1 MTLAEDAV
9 IREYLD
15 HGFRRVVVR
24 RDEPNFNYPIHFHA
38 YDLAFQVMEGEMTV
52 VMNHK
57 HTTLHPGDHALVPTN
72 ALHSVHIGPQGC
84 AFIHAEK
91 VAGHDYANV

>member
-38 YDLAFQVMEGEMTV
+38 YDLAFQVMGGEMTV

-57 HTTLHPGDHALVPTN
+57 RTVLQPGDHALVPTN

-84 AFIHAEK
+84 VFIHAEK
-91 VAGHDYANV
+91 VAGHDQAAA

>member
-15 HGFRRVVVR
+15 HGFRRAVVR

-38 YDLAFQVMEGEMTV
+38 YDLAFQVIEGEMTV

-57 HTTLHPGDHALVPTN
+57 RTTLHAGDHALVPTN
-72 ALHSVHIGPQGC
+72 ALHSVRIGSSGC
-84 AFIHAEK
+84 VFIHAEK
-91 VAGHDYANV
+91 EAGYQDVAA